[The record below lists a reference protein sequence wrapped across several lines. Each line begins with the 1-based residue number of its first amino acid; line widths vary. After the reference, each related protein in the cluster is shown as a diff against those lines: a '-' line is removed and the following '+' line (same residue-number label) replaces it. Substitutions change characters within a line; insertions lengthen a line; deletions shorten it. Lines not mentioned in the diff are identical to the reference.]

1 MKPEAPVLFQ
11 DEQKVHC
18 PDCDQPLTFVRT
30 KSHEKRWYC
39 YSCEKYVDNLRQP
52 TLVKDSHVRLE
63 GLQGLQVVDSHGIL
77 IGRVRKALPNES
89 GDLKSLLL
97 FVDKEQFKTLLD
109 DRDWPKEFEV
119 GHEKILTIGDVVIL
133 SEVFSPSA
141 LAPTKKLQEITQSRI
156 CDQCSAEILP
166 GAKHC
171 IKCGAFVKSNNC
183 EMCGTLNPPD
193 AKFCK
198 NCGGKFL

>member
-1 MKPEAPVLFQ
+1 M
-11 DEQKVHC
+11 
-18 PDCDQPLTFVRT
+18 
-30 KSHEKRWYC
+30 
-39 YSCEKYVDNLRQP
+39 
-52 TLVKDSHVRLE
+52 
-63 GLQGLQVVDSHGIL
+63 DSHGIL